1 MFTWF
6 LPVTSYKNMQS
17 AASRITLLKI
27 VMSKTSLPARIVSPK
42 RVRTDS
48 ATESHAAMS
57 NGGLQGAKSNAKFHA
72 RYSNYGISNRFDD
85 SGVASVNSIVE
96 ERPSADAQLLAVRSS
111 LKLNHM
117 RMIAAID
124 LNGNLSA
131 AAAAMNISQPA
142 ASRMVAEMEAIVDA
156 PLIDRHAR
164 GVTLTPYGMAL
175 ARRARSILIELNQV
189 GQDMADLRTGRG
201 GTVHLGAVTAPAVEL
216 AVPAIQEM
224 RQRFPRLDV
233 TIQVE
238 ASPVLA
244 RELLAA
250 RHDFIIA
257 RVPED
262 LNPRL
267 FEGRVIGIE
276 KGSLLVRR
284 GHPLLSGA
292 LPVTLEA
299 TRNFEWVLQPS
310 GALLR
315 RTVEQQFL
323 RRDVA
328 LPERILSTSSMLL
341 TLVMLTRSDA
351 ISAVSNEVA
360 RFLNSP
366 TGLDGAVE
374 LLPLDFDI
382 EVQPYSLITAVNRTL
397 SPAAQLLYDAILH
410 KLR

>member
-1 MFTWF
+1 
-6 LPVTSYKNMQS
+6 
-17 AASRITLLKI
+17 
-27 VMSKTSLPARIVSPK
+27 
-42 RVRTDS
+42 
-48 ATESHAAMS
+48 
-57 NGGLQGAKSNAKFHA
+57 
-72 RYSNYGISNRFDD
+72 
-85 SGVASVNSIVE
+85 
-96 ERPSADAQLLAVRSS
+96 
-111 LKLNHM
+111 M